1 MTQKEYTGPEY
12 EIEFAR
18 AWLKYVEGGKVGVDP
33 RTQWEHKSGGVPRWS
48 DHPIAQ
54 HPGFAEGVLYR
65 WKLAPKRMVT
75 ISYKTDKMALPVARE
90 LVAPEVEAPKDG
102 TMVYLVSPSCGPYEF
117 RISDWGDERLKEG
130 RVFLN
135 AEDRDAMADWLATC
149 RKGGQS

>member
-1 MTQKEYTGPEY
+1 MTKEYTGPEFRLEFKRADY
-12 EIEFAR
+12 EWE
-18 AWLKYVEGGKVGVDP
+18 KGGRVGPDP

-75 ISYKTDKMALPVARE
+75 ISYKTDKMALPVARTV
-90 LVAPEVEAPKDG
+90 VAPEVEALLPDTVFYRFKDPHH
-102 TMVYLVSPSCGPYEF
+102 VQRWCGGKQ
-117 RISDWGDERLKEG
+117 DRLDLTAGE
-130 RVFLN
+130 VFL
-135 AEDRDAMADWLATC
+135 AREDAQDMSDWLAVC

>member
-1 MTQKEYTGPEY
+1 MTKEYTGPEF

-65 WKLAPKRMVT
+65 WKPAPKRMVT
-75 ISYKTDKMALPVARE
+75 ISYKTDKMALPVARTV
-90 LVAPEVEAPKDG
+90 VAPEVEAPAMGTVYYCQTTDLHPRCVWDG
-102 TMVYLVSPSCGPYEF
+102 AEYDTIRLDKGLVFLTREDAQAM
-117 RISDWGDERLKEG
+117 SDWLS
-130 RVFLN
+130 V
-135 AEDRDAMADWLATC
+135 C